1 MFTMENSDFTVI
13 VSVAVTSIFIWLQ
26 WVITNS
32 ELIKEFLFGER
43 PTEADEINY
52 FLFTKY
58 SGLLLLG
65 VFPCFVISKL
75 LPHYSFSDYGLS
87 NEVNL
92 VSFYWILALGTL
104 IIILNWIIAKRKRT
118 HFICPQILKQEWNSK
133 RIGIYSVSIAV
144 YLFSVELLFRGILF
158 FPLVHTTGVLLAVF
172 INVSIYTL
180 SLSPKGVN
188 EVMGI
193 LLFSL
198 VLCVV
203 TLHTGTIWVA
213 FFLHVVHLLSNG
225 LIVFLLHP
233 ELKVVKERNR
243 INLSKE

>member
-1 MFTMENSDFTVI
+1 MFTMEDSDFTI
-13 VSVAVTSIFIWLQ
+13 MVSVAITSIFIWLQ

-43 PTEADEINY
+43 PSKGDEINY
-52 FLFTKY
+52 LLFTKY

-65 VFPCFVISKL
+65 VSPFFVFSKL
-75 LPHYSFSDYGLS
+75 LPHYSFTDYGLS
-87 NEVNL
+87 NTVNL
-92 VSFYWILALGTL
+92 VSFYWILVLGTL
-104 IIILNWIIAKRKRT
+104 ITILNWLIVKKKKT
-118 HFICPQILKQEWNSK
+118 HLICPQILKQEWNFK
-133 RIGIYSVSIAV
+133 RISFYSVSIGV

-158 FPLVHTTGVLLAVF
+158 FPLVHTMGVLPAIF

-180 SLSPKGVN
+180 SQTPTGVN
-188 EVMGI
+188 EAMGI

-213 FFLHVVHLLSNG
+213 FFLHLVHLLSNG
-225 LIVFLLHP
+225 VIAFLLHP
-233 ELKVVKERNR
+233 EMKVVKARNR
-243 INLSKE
+243 IKSF